1 MSLLLPSPTPG
12 LRFPNDFRNFGLK
25 PLPGPALASS
35 VFLKELCYATHYA
48 SWCPSDAISPLV
60 LCMAIYRLLRDTA
73 FDAEITE
80 AMGEAYEALLG
91 DLGLSDRNDPFTEI
105 VAKEIILVASFGV
118 RDPAQI
124 RARVVAVL
132 SKPNP
137 TEAA

>member
-1 MSLLLPSPTPG
+1 
-12 LRFPNDFRNFGLK
+12 
-25 PLPGPALASS
+25 
-35 VFLKELCYATHYA
+35 
-48 SWCPSDAISPLV
+48 
-60 LCMAIYRLLRDTA
+60 MAIYRLLRDTA

-132 SKPNP
+132 GKPNP